1 MQHQPKHR
9 SRQRGFSLIE
19 AVVAM
24 TLIATLGATLFS
36 WVASSISA
44 LGRVEQAAAQDAA
57 RLNVLAYMQTVN
69 PMQRPQGSADF
80 GDLRIEWRARAV
92 QPPQDQRGYP
102 RGLGL
107 YQVGLYETRIVATR
121 PGEPGPWLD
130 MTLQQTGWRKVRDL
144 QFPF

>member
-1 MQHQPKHR
+1 
-9 SRQRGFSLIE
+9 
-19 AVVAM
+19 M

-36 WVASSISA
+36 WVASSVAA

-121 PGEPGPWLD
+121 PGEPAPWLD

-144 QFPF
+144 QFPL

>member
-1 MQHQPKHR
+1 MQRQPKR
-9 SRQRGFSLIE
+9 RTRQRGFSLIE

-36 WVASSISA
+36 WVASSVAA

-57 RLNVLAYMQTVN
+57 RLNVLAFMQTVN

-121 PGEPGPWLD
+121 PGEPAPWLD

-144 QFPF
+144 QFPL

>member
-1 MQHQPKHR
+1 MQRQPKCR
-9 SRQRGFSLIE
+9 TRQRGFSLIE

-36 WVASSISA
+36 WVASSVAA

-57 RLNVLAYMQTVN
+57 RLNVLAFMHTVN

-121 PGEPGPWLD
+121 PGEPEPWLD

-144 QFPF
+144 QFPL